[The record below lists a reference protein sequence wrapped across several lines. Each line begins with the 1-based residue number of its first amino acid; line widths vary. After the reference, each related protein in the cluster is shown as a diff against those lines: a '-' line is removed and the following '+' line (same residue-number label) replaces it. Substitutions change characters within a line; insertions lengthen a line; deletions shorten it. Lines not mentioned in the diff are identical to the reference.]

1 MRWLWA
7 KRLGC
12 CKRVAL
18 NSNAITDRYQQFLS
32 TLGSMRLAGAEPSP
46 EVVELGMGWVR
57 GELDADDLAY
67 AAEQAAAGVPFTG
80 RPAAGKPE

>member
-1 MRWLWA
+1 
-7 KRLGC
+7 
-12 CKRVAL
+12 
-18 NSNAITDRYQQFLS
+18 
-32 TLGSMRLAGAEPSP
+32 MRLAGAEPSP